1 MLTIQI
7 IAVVLIL
14 AIAYKKEI
22 VALFKKAGERIEEKS
37 QENAEASA
45 PAKKKKSEVKKFL
58 NSIDFLSDE
67 TKRFLRILCGVI
79 ISVAVLIAIFLI
91 CHLLFP
97 GGAGYAVGS
106 VIDVVLIILGI
117 TFVVEEMDW

>member
-1 MLTIQI
+1 MITIQI
-7 IAVVLIL
+7 LAVVLIL

-22 VALFKKAGERIEEKS
+22 VALFKKTGERIEKN
-37 QENAEASA
+37 QEDANA
-45 PAKKKKSEVKKFL
+45 PAKKRGGGLKKFF

-79 ISVAVLIAIFLI
+79 ICVALLIVIFLV
-91 CHLLFP
+91 CHILFP

-106 VIDVVLIILGI
+106 VIDIVLIILGI
-117 TFVVEEMDW
+117 VFIADEMNW